1 MNRTKIVSKS
11 KKFSKSKNFQIF
23 SGNHFSPRFMTPCS
37 LLNENIFFGFLKS
50 APTPRYTILDSRLPL
65 CNTSSEAGA
74 LLPAI
79 RGTYRNMTLTKK
91 ILSQNF
97 FRFFLETT
105 FLHFFMIPCS
115 LLIENIF
122 SVKISQHFF
131 QVKIFQIFFWKPRF
145 MIPCSLLIVNI
156 FSVFRSPQLP
166 LDTQFWTRCLPFA
179 NWLKN

>member
-1 MNRTKIVSKS
+1 
-11 KKFSKSKNFQIF
+11 
-23 SGNHFSPRFMTPCS
+23 
-37 LLNENIFFGFLKS
+37 
-50 APTPRYTILDSRLPL
+50 
-65 CNTSSEAGA
+65 
-74 LLPAI
+74 
-79 RGTYRNMTLTKK
+79 
-91 ILSQNF
+91 
-97 FRFFLETT
+97 
-105 FLHFFMIPCS
+105 MIPCS

-166 LDTQFWTRCLPFA
+166 LDTQFWTRGLPFA